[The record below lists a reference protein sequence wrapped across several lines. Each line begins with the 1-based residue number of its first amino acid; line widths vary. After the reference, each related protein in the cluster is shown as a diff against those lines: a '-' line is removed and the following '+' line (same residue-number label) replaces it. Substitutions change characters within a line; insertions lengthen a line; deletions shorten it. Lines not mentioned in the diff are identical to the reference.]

1 MLDLCYYL
9 REYHLSNTAMLVY
22 GLLDGLSKASAKRG
36 KPYTYIS
43 RRSIGERIGK
53 SERTAQR
60 AVKELERANLIMV
73 KRMGRNLN
81 DHIFVFAPKTTQEEK
96 TATVETANHSV
107 YVSGLNTAKVSCPI
121 VNTKKV
127 ISNQVDISI
136 NPENQRLTASN
147 RQDDKGFTPKKG
159 RPTNKR
165 PHKDIAKETALR
177 KHYTDLLKKQLDYEE
192 YRRGMSMLYDDAEIH
207 IQALNKMIALMANFM
222 SGNSKVMVNGA
233 LLTKNQWWDIAK
245 EATQEQILNIIW
257 KIPHFQNVR
266 KPQAYLLACIY
277 NSALHETL
285 MKPWYNNFRDNIY

>member
-36 KPYTYIS
+36 KAYTYIS

-81 DHIFVFAPKTTQEEK
+81 DHIFVFSPMTTQEEK

-107 YVSGLNTAKVSCPI
+107 YVSGLNTAKMSCPI
-121 VNTKKV
+121 INTQKV
-127 ISNQVDISI
+127 INKQDDISI
-136 NPENQRLTASN
+136 IPENQRFSVSN
-147 RQDDKGFTPKKG
+147 RKEDNGFTPKKG

-165 PHKDIAKETALR
+165 PRKDIAKETALR
-177 KHYTDLLKKQLDYEE
+177 KHYTDLLRKQLK
-192 YRRGMSMLYDDAEIH
+192 YDDYRHSIFTMGEDVD
-207 IQALNKMIALMANFM
+207 ALDKMIALMANFM
-222 SGNSKVMVNGA
+222 SGSTKIMVNGA
-233 LLTKNQWWDIAK
+233 LLTKLQWWDVAK
-245 EATQEQILNIIW
+245 NITQEGILNIIA
-257 KIPHFQNVR
+257 KIPYFENVR
-266 KPQAYLLACIY
+266 KPQAYLLACVY

-285 MKPWYNNFRDNIY
+285 MKPWFIPDAVRDNLY

>member
-81 DHIFVFAPKTTQEEK
+81 DHIFVFSPKTTQEEK
-96 TATVETANHSV
+96 SDTFKTANHSV
-107 YVSGLNTAKVSCPI
+107 YMSGLNTTKMSYPI
-121 VNTKKV
+121 VNTQNV
-127 ISNQVDISI
+127 NNNDDISI
-136 NPENQRLTASN
+136 IPTNQQLNEHN
-147 RQDDKGFTPKKG
+147 RKEDKGFTPKKG

-177 KHYTDLLKKQLDYEE
+177 KHYTNLLKEKLKFEE
-192 YRRGMSMLYDDAEIH
+192 YKNDFFVSNTNIE
-207 IQALNKMIALMANFM
+207 ALDKIITMIAHFM
-222 SGNSKVMVNGA
+222 SGNSKVVVNGA
-233 LLTKNQWWDIAK
+233 LLTKYQWWNVAKDISQSGLL
-245 EATQEQILNIIW
+245 EIIAE
-257 KIPHFQNVR
+257 IPYFRNVR

-277 NSALHETL
+277 NSAMEETL
-285 MKPWYNNFRDNIY
+285 LKPWYANA